1 MSFGQTMIAS
11 AFLVLLTIAVINAN
25 KLIVDSDTSQ
35 YEMESIE
42 QAGHLANSLL
52 SEIAKKKFDEYADT
66 SYYGLQPLTSL
77 TPSSR
82 LGPDPLHEWGY
93 TTYYENIF
101 VPLPDYYPYRSA
113 VDIYYYY
120 DDVDDYNGYF
130 RIDTTNTYT
139 RDTLRVV
146 VYYIT
151 PNSSAEQGYN
161 LSSSR
166 TYYKKVDVH
175 VINRRYFSD
184 TLTFSTI
191 ITY

>member
-1 MSFGQTMIAS
+1 MSFGQTMLAS

-25 KLIVDSDTSQ
+25 KLIVDSDTAQ

-42 QAGHLANSLL
+42 QAGYLANSLL
-52 SEIAKKKFDEYADT
+52 SEIAKKKFDEYADS
-66 SYYGLQPLTSL
+66 SYYGLQPLSDFTI
-77 TPSSR
+77 SSQ

-93 TTYYENIF
+93 TIYYESIF
-101 VPLPDYYPYRSA
+101 VPTPDYYPYRSA

-130 RIDTTNTYT
+130 RIDTTNTFT
-139 RDTLRVV
+139 KDTLRVE
-146 VYYIT
+146 VYYVT
-151 PNSSAEQGYN
+151 PNSSVDQGYDI
-161 LSSSR
+161 SSSR

-175 VINRRYFSD
+175 VLNRRYFAD

-191 ITY
+191 IAY

>member
-1 MSFGQTMIAS
+1 MSFGQTMLAS

-25 KLIVDSDTSQ
+25 RLIVDSETSQ

-42 QAGHLANSLL
+42 QAGYLANSLL

-66 SYYGLQPLTSL
+66 SYYGLQPVTDFTASA
-77 TPSSR
+77 R

-93 TTYYENIF
+93 TSYYESIF
-101 VPLPDYYPYRSA
+101 VPTPDYYPYKSA

-120 DDVDDYNGYF
+120 DDIDDYDNYV
-130 RIDTTNTYT
+130 RIDTTNTFT
-139 RDTLRVV
+139 RDTLRVE
-146 VYYIT
+146 VYYVT
-151 PNSSAEQGYN
+151 PNSSSDQGYDI
-161 LSSSR
+161 STSR

-191 ITY
+191 IAY